1 MGNCIQTQKL
11 PENTFRVRVINDD
24 KQSVQK
30 GTLQVTET
38 DLIYTDSK
46 TTEQW
51 QWPLKFLRKY
61 GCDDDVFSFEAGR
74 KCPGGEGVYAFWTQ
88 AASIVFNMVA
98 RNINQGNLQPP
109 GDTSPLPSEVSP
121 PDTSVLTF
129 PRRSVSEQPNYQNMN
144 PNGHPIVP
152 PIVTSS
158 EIPSGTSSNR
168 DSGAPKSDSPPS
180 ANVEPK
186 KFQYQE
192 VVFDKPPEEH
202 PVPQPTPNAYTRI
215 DFEKTVQYNLE
226 RQNGI
231 LPLANPG
238 RPRGST
244 SSVSSGRGGEGRVRS
259 SRPRINTVPSRTSHR
274 SLSDSS
280 TSSQSSL
287 TESCRD
293 VKSPRETAVRPAS
306 PILEQAP
313 AIMSPI
319 DPTSS
324 QKPNYQN
331 VNVGCGD
338 VEKLTTPTQ
347 MKTPAPQLHST
358 PIASPG
364 DSVAQ
369 EPRQLE
375 YMQLDFRKKT
385 SQSSVQSS
393 GDRSP
398 DAIQVAFGQGP
409 SVSTVSRTTDTS
421 MVNYGELN
429 FSAMEARD
437 ELHRQREQEVLEK
450 KKNERQREQE
460 VLEKKKSETQ
470 KRDRAGTHGKK

>member
-1 MGNCIQTQKL
+1 MGNCIQSNQKL
-11 PENTFRVRVINDD
+11 PENMFRVRVINDN

-46 TTEQW
+46 TLEQW
-51 QWPLKFLRKY
+51 TWPLKFLRKY

-74 KCPGGEGVYAFWTQ
+74 KCPGGEGVYAFWTRS
-88 AASIVFNMVA
+88 ASIVFNMVA

-109 GDTSPLPSEVSP
+109 GETSPLPSEVSP
-121 PDTSVLTF
+121 PDTTVLTF
-129 PRRSVSEQPNYQNMN
+129 PRRSVSEQPNYQNMT
-144 PNGHPIVP
+144 PNGHPLVP
-152 PIVTSS
+152 PIVTTS
-158 EIPSGTSSNR
+158 EIPSGASSNR

-180 ANVEPK
+180 ATAEQK

-192 VVFDKPPEEH
+192 VVFDKPPEDH
-202 PVPQPTPNAYTRI
+202 PVPLPTPNAYTRI
-215 DFEKTVQYNLE
+215 DFEKTDQYNLE

-231 LPLANPG
+231 IPPASSV

-259 SRPRINTVPSRTSHR
+259 TRPRINTVPSHSSHR
-274 SLSDSS
+274 SLSGSS

-293 VKSPRETAVRPAS
+293 VKSPRETGGKPAS
-306 PILEQAP
+306 PIPEQSAST
-313 AIMSPI
+313 MSPI
-319 DPTSS
+319 NPTPTIS
-324 QKPNYQN
+324 QPNYQN
-331 VNVGCGD
+331 LNVGCGD
-338 VEKLTTPTQ
+338 VKKLT
-347 MKTPAPQLHST
+347 TPAPQLHST
-358 PIASPG
+358 PVASPG
-364 DSVAQ
+364 DSVAH

-375 YMQLDFRKKT
+375 YMQLDFRKKS
-385 SQSSVQSS
+385 SQSSAQSS

-398 DAIQVAFGQGP
+398 DAIQVTFRQGP
-409 SVSTVSRTTDTS
+409 SVSTVPSTDTS

-429 FSAMEARD
+429 FSVMEARD
-437 ELHRQREQEVLEK
+437 ELHRQREQEALEK
-450 KKNERQREQE
+450 KKNELHRQRKQE
-460 VLEKKKSETQ
+460 VLEKKKSGESQ